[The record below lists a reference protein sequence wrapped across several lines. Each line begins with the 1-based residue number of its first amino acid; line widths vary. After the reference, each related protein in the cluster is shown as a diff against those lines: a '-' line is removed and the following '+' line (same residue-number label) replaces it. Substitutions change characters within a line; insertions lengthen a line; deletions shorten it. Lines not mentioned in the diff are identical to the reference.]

1 MTVLVGHLDLPI
13 ENLIEVHPTPQ
24 QLARLQY
31 ELGVEASILKRRKE
45 TFDALMVRLYGDKAR
60 LAYQIAKKDTG
71 VVHIAASNTLNLT
84 VDVDKDVKWDQT
96 ILRGVLDNMA
106 PYDARHY
113 GKVAITVEEKKY
125 SAAPPAIQN
134 QLLRARTVKPGKMKF
149 TFQEVETV

>member
-1 MTVLVGHLDLPI
+1 MDISQLDDPIDILVANAFSPATLSSFQA
-13 ENLIEVHPTPQ
+13 ELI
-24 QLARLQY
+24 LQAG
-31 ELGVEASILKRRKE
+31 LIKRRKE

-96 ILRGVLDNMA
+96 ILRAALDAMT
-106 PYDARHY
+106 PDDARHY

-125 SAAPPAIQN
+125 TAAPPAIQTAL
-134 QLLRARTVKPGKMKF
+134 QCARTVKPGKMKF
-149 TFQEVETV
+149 TFAEVEVA